1 MNVNGI
7 TSVTSAYTTD
17 KSKQTAAKER
27 SSSKSTSYN
36 AQSDSLS
43 SGVIYESSANTV
55 SENSVTKTTQTT
67 DLVAQLK
74 EQAQERADQFRSI
87 VDQMLAGQGNAI
99 GTADSM
105 WSLLR
110 TGNFTVDAETKAQAQ
125 KDVAEDGYWGVE
137 QTSSRIVDFAKA
149 LSGGDA
155 DKLEELRAAFE
166 KGFKMAEEKWGGTL
180 PDISQRTYEA
190 VQKKFDEWALE

>member
-7 TSVTSAYTTD
+7 TSATSAYTTD
-17 KSKQTAAKER
+17 KSKQAAAKER

-43 SGVIYESSANTV
+43 SGVIYESSANSV

-74 EQAQERADQFRSI
+74 KQAQERADQFRSI
-87 VDQMLAGQGNAI
+87 VDQMLSGQGNAI

-166 KGFKMAEEKWGGTL
+166 KGFKMAEKKSGGSL
-180 PDISQRTYEA
+180 SDISQRTYEA